1 MLLRLVEDADVVVE
15 GFRPGVMDRLGVGY
29 EALRERNPGIV
40 FCSITGYGQTGP
52 YTARS
57 GHDMNYLGL
66 IGMLDLTG
74 PADGAPVQSAGQIAD
89 LGGGGL
95 MAAYSILA
103 ALREAERTGRGQAV
117 DVSMADGALSWL
129 TMVAGQ
135 YLADG
140 RVPGRGAESLTGGIV
155 CYRPYACA
163 DGHVTLGALEPK
175 FWAAWCAGVGRDDLM
190 DKAFD
195 PPGSDTHA
203 EVERIFAERTRDEWA
218 AFADQHDCCLEPVL
232 DLGEALDSELVR
244 EREMV
249 VEVDQPGAQAPVR
262 PAGPPGQVLGHPGR
276 RHPARPGAGR
286 AHRAGAGGPGLHARA
301 GGRAGVRGRGRRA
314 AGGRH
319 RQLPVMNRDG
329 LLKMSELADAS
340 GVSAGTIKHYL
351 REGLLGKGEDVVR
364 TSRNMAYYPPGFV
377 ERIRLI
383 KQLQE
388 ERFMPLQ
395 AIRRVLEDDPDRARA
410 LVELED
416 RILDRALAG
425 DESRVSAAQLSKRLD
440 IPREALDRM
449 VEIGLLT
456 PNSRGFSPRDVQV
469 VEAIGRFRA
478 GGYDEQIGFTVYDTL
493 RYKRAMESLVSEEVE
508 VVLERLAGELEPDA
522 VVDLLE
528 AGLEP
533 LRDFIAALHS
543 KLLIEELQRQR
554 GSR

>member
-1 MLLRLVEDADVVVE
+1 
-15 GFRPGVMDRLGVGY
+15 
-29 EALRERNPGIV
+29 
-40 FCSITGYGQTGP
+40 
-52 YTARS
+52 
-57 GHDMNYLGL
+57 
-66 IGMLDLTG
+66 
-74 PADGAPVQSAGQIAD
+74 
-89 LGGGGL
+89 
-95 MAAYSILA
+95 
-103 ALREAERTGRGQAV
+103 
-117 DVSMADGALSWL
+117 
-129 TMVAGQ
+129 
-135 YLADG
+135 
-140 RVPGRGAESLTGGIV
+140 
-155 CYRPYACA
+155 
-163 DGHVTLGALEPK
+163 
-175 FWAAWCAGVGRDDLM
+175 
-190 DKAFD
+190 
-195 PPGSDTHA
+195 
-203 EVERIFAERTRDEWA
+203 
-218 AFADQHDCCLEPVL
+218 
-232 DLGEALDSELVR
+232 
-244 EREMV
+244 
-249 VEVDQPGAQAPVR
+249 
-262 PAGPPGQVLGHPGR
+262 
-276 RHPARPGAGR
+276 
-286 AHRAGAGGPGLHARA
+286 
-301 GGRAGVRGRGRRA
+301 
-314 AGGRH
+314 
-319 RQLPVMNRDG
+319 MNRDG

-543 KLLIEELQRQR
+543 KLLVEELQRQR